1 MTRRDASHWPSL
13 LILAD
18 TVLNGGEDMS
28 TMSTEIAMDEPPK
41 SFFERLVG
49 VFVSPG
55 ATFADI
61 ARKPNFFAPLI
72 VSILATMAVFETML
86 AKIGAERIVRQSLE
100 QSGRASNMSP
110 DQMQQALEQGAKFT
124 GIFMHLTG
132 LLLAPI
138 LLLVV
143 AGVGLLI
150 MNAIFGSRL
159 KFKTAFSV
167 TAYAY
172 LVNLLG
178 VIIALVMI
186 LVADPEQFN
195 TQNPAPT
202 NLGFF
207 FNPRETSK
215 PMLSLLGSLDIFS
228 IWLITL
234 LGIGFS
240 EAVSRKVKPTTIS
253 LCFAVAWA
261 IWVLAKMGL
270 SMLG

>member
-1 MTRRDASHWPSL
+1 
-13 LILAD
+13 
-18 TVLNGGEDMS
+18 
-28 TMSTEIAMDEPPK
+28 
-41 SFFERLVG
+41 
-49 VFVSPG
+49 
-55 ATFADI
+55 
-61 ARKPNFFAPLI
+61 
-72 VSILATMAVFETML
+72 
-86 AKIGAERIVRQSLE
+86 
-100 QSGRASNMSP
+100 MSP
-110 DQMQQALEQGAKFT
+110 EQMQQALEQGAKYT

-132 LLLAPI
+132 LLAAPVM
-138 LLLVV
+138 LLVV
-143 AGVGLLI
+143 AGLGLLI

-159 KFKTAFSV
+159 KFKTALSV
-167 TAYAY
+167 TAYAN

-195 TQNPAPT
+195 AQNPAPT

-215 PMLSLLGSLDIFS
+215 AMLSLLGSLDIFS
-228 IWLITL
+228 IWLIAL

>member
-1 MTRRDASHWPSL
+1 
-13 LILAD
+13 
-18 TVLNGGEDMS
+18 MS
-28 TMSTEIAMDEPPK
+28 TISTEIAMDEPPK

-61 ARKPNFFAPLI
+61 ARKPDFIVPLI
-72 VSILATMAVFETML
+72 VSILATMAVIETML
-86 AKIGAERIVRQSLE
+86 AKIGVERIVRQSLE

-110 DQMQQALEQGAKFT
+110 DQMQQAMEQGAKFT

-132 LLLAPI
+132 LLAAPI
-138 LLLVV
+138 VLLVV

-150 MNAIFGSRL
+150 MNAIFGSQL
-159 KFKTAFSV
+159 KFKTAFCVTCYANMVSV
-167 TAYAY
+167 
-172 LVNLLG
+172 LG
-178 VIIALVMI
+178 AAIALVMI
-186 LVADPEQFN
+186 LLADPEQFN
-195 TQNPAPT
+195 AQNPMPT
-202 NLGFF
+202 NPGFF

-215 PMLSLLGSLDIFS
+215 PLLSLLSSLDVFT
-228 IWLITL
+228 IWFMAL

-240 EAVSRKVKPTTIS
+240 EAVSRKVKPATIF
-253 LCFAVAWA
+253 LCFAGLWA

>member
-1 MTRRDASHWPSL
+1 
-13 LILAD
+13 
-18 TVLNGGEDMS
+18 MS

-41 SFFERLVG
+41 SFMQRLVG
-49 VFVSPG
+49 IFVSPG

-61 ARKPNFFAPLI
+61 ARKPDFIVPLI

-110 DQMQQALEQGAKFT
+110 DQMQQAIDQGAKVT
-124 GIFMHLTG
+124 SIFMHLTG
-132 LLLAPI
+132 LLAAPI
-138 LLLVV
+138 VLLVV
-143 AGVGLLI
+143 AGLGLLI

-159 KFKTAFSV
+159 KFKTAFCVTCYANLVSV
-167 TAYAY
+167 
-172 LVNLLG
+172 LG
-178 VIIALVMI
+178 AVIALVMI
-186 LVADPEQFN
+186 LLADPDQFN

-202 NLGFF
+202 NPGFF
-207 FNPRETSK
+207 FNPRETAK
-215 PMLSLLGSLDIFS
+215 PLLSLLGSLDIFS
-228 IWLITL
+228 IWLLVL

-253 LCFAVAWA
+253 LCFAGLWA
-261 IWVLAKMGL
+261 VWVLAKMGL